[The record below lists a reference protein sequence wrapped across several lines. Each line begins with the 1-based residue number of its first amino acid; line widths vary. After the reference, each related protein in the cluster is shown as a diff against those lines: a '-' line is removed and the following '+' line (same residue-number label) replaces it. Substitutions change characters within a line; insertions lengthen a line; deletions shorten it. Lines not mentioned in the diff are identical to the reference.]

1 MGFTK
6 AVMVNLKL
14 SGYKF
19 ALTWSASQ
27 TQMLTDL
34 PSARTTDYIHRIVG
48 SFSQLWIKPEG
59 TYFLL

>member
-48 SFSQLWIKPEG
+48 SFSQL
-59 TYFLL
+59 